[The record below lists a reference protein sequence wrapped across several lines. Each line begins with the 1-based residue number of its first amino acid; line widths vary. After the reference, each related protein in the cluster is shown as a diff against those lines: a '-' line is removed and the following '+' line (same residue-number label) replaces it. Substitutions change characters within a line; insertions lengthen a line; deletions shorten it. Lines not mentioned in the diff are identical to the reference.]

1 VSHRRFEAGAVVIGR
16 LTPDRFD
23 CSMTLDTC
31 GPRADIPIVATDP
44 KLPALSL
51 SQHFAREVGDLH
63 LADSDT
69 PAQAVGAVRRVLDQ
83 TAARYARST
92 TDPALQRAGQWLVE
106 IVKSGTGLIDRA
118 SHADIVWDEVAAPPG
133 FKISVRPS
141 LFYIGAGLLGTA
153 GLLQGVSLAVW
164 GAAGLAGLHAVSTL
178 NLSRL
183 PFWPKPKTITD
194 GTGRTRRASA
204 VVRLDPAGLISQVT
218 DALKTADHILLRLS
232 APTAESHWHDDTRL
246 TALLQGLL
254 EAGRADDSHYALELA
269 RRELPSLIEGAG
281 LKQVDYS
288 KTSAD
293 WFDRLPAPALVT
305 DDGRVIRR
313 GTVWVRRA

>member
-1 VSHRRFEAGAVVIGR
+1 V
-16 LTPDRFD
+16 P
-23 CSMTLDTC
+23 
-31 GPRADIPIVATDP
+31 TDS

-51 SQHFAREVGDLH
+51 SQHFAREVGDLQLNDH
-63 LADSDT
+63 DT

-118 SHADIVWDEVAAPPG
+118 SHADIVWDEVAARPG
-133 FKISVRPS
+133 FKISLRPS
-141 LFYIGAGLLGTA
+141 LFYVGAGLLGTA
-153 GLLQGVSLAVW
+153 GLLQGVGLAVW

-194 GTGRTRRASA
+194 G
-204 VVRLDPAGLISQVT
+204 LISQVT

-232 APTAESHWHDDTRL
+232 TPTAETHWHDDTRL

-269 RRELPSLIEGAG
+269 RRELPTLIEGAG
-281 LKQVDYS
+281 LKQIEYS
-288 KTSAD
+288 KASAD
-293 WFDRLPAPALVT
+293 WFDRLPVPGGADGRPDMQTAAPALIT
-305 DDGRVIRR
+305 EDGRVIRR
-313 GTVWVRRA
+313 GTVWVRQS

>member
-1 VSHRRFEAGAVVIGR
+1 MTHAVLDSCGQR
-16 LTPDRFD
+16 PDIR
-23 CSMTLDTC
+23 
-31 GPRADIPIVATDP
+31 IVATDP

-51 SQHFAREVGDLH
+51 SQHFARAVDELH
-63 LADSDT
+63 LSDDDT

-118 SHADIVWDEVAAPPG
+118 SHADIVWDEVAVRPG
-133 FKISVRPS
+133 FKVSLRPS

-153 GLLQGVSLAVW
+153 GLLQGVGLAVW

-204 VVRLDPAGLISQVT
+204 VVRLDPSGLISQIT
-218 DALKTADHILLRLS
+218 DALKTADHILLRLA
-232 APTAESHWHDDTRL
+232 APTTEQHWHDDTRL

-254 EAGRADDSHYALELA
+254 EAGRADDGHYALELA
-269 RRELPSLIEGAG
+269 RRELPSLIAGAG
-281 LKQVDYS
+281 LKQIDYS
-288 KTSAD
+288 KATAD
-293 WFDRLPAPALVT
+293 WFDHLPVPSGADLPGSAGVASSADKQTAAPALVT
-305 DDGRVIRR
+305 DDGRVVRR
-313 GTVWVRRA
+313 GTVWVRR

>member
-1 VSHRRFEAGAVVIGR
+1 M
-16 LTPDRFD
+16 P
-23 CSMTLDTC
+23 LDTC
-31 GPRADIPIVATDP
+31 GPQPDILLVTTDS

-51 SQHFAREVGDLH
+51 SQQFAREVGDLQ
-63 LADSDT
+63 LTDSDT

-118 SHADIVWDEVAAPPG
+118 SHADIVWDEVAKAPG
-133 FKISVRPS
+133 FKISLRPS
-141 LFYIGAGLLGTA
+141 LFYVGAGLLGTA
-153 GLLQGVSLAVW
+153 GLLQGVGLAVW
-164 GAAGLAGLHAVSTL
+164 GAAALAGLHAVSTL

-204 VVRLDPAGLISQVT
+204 VVRLDSVGLIAQVT

-232 APTAESHWHDDTRL
+232 APTTETHWHDDTRL

-254 EAGRADDSHYALELA
+254 EAGRADDAHYALELA
-269 RRELPSLIEGAG
+269 RRELPSLIAGAG

-288 KTSAD
+288 KASAD
-293 WFDRLPAPALVT
+293 WFDRLPVPGSSDGKPDMQTAAPAIVT
-305 DDGRVIRR
+305 EDGRVVRR
-313 GTVWVRRA
+313 GTVWVHRT